1 VLLACLLEFV
11 SGGTL
16 EDHLKKDKMAMN
28 EDKLSWKKNLLRIMT
43 ECALGV
49 QYLHKT
55 RFYSEEKKAF
65 EDCIIHRDLKP
76 DNMLLTEDMVLKL
89 TDFGEARA
97 IDDNSTMTQVGTPI
111 YVAPEILV
119 SGRYTS
125 KVDSYSFGICLVACI
140 RSEPS
145 VLKFFVHGLCRHMK
159 KKKAM
164 GIGLAILNNRMLQ
177 RRWRPTLPTKLFKSL
192 KKLICDCW
200 QHDPELRPTFDEIV
214 MRLNGPIRDEVTLKQ
229 EHIFVNDDD
238 FAKNSV
244 DYEVNEGDGDDDD
257 SEEEKYEETIKTFKE
272 KVAELE
278 ATLESSRRGD
288 LGYNINDN
296 IKALKEKVAELKAS
310 LKKTWNGGV
319 EHSNSN
325 REVKANDVDEEAVKT
340 EKVEAATPPKKSDLP
355 PMFAGMMAGR

>member
-1 VLLACLLEFV
+1 
-11 SGGTL
+11 
-16 EDHLKKDKMAMN
+16 
-28 EDKLSWKKNLLRIMT
+28 MT

-76 DNMLLTEDMVLKL
+76 DNMLLTGDMVLKL

-145 VLKFFVHGLCRHMK
+145 VLKYFVHGLCRHMK

-177 RRWRPTLPTKLFKSL
+177 KRWRPTLPTKLFKSL

-214 MRLNGPIRDEVTLKQ
+214 MRLNGPIQEEVTLKQ
-229 EHIFVNDDD
+229 EHTFVNDDD
-238 FAKNSV
+238 FAKNSG
-244 DYEVNEGDGDDDD
+244 DYEVIEGDGDDDD
-257 SEEEKYEETIKTFKE
+257 SEDEKDEETIRTVKE

-278 ATLESSRRGD
+278 ARLESSRRGD
-288 LGYNINDN
+288 LGYKIINN
-296 IKALKEKVAELKAS
+296 KIKTLKENVAELEAS
-310 LKKTWNGGV
+310 LKDAHSGGV
-319 EHSNSN
+319 EHSSSI

-340 EKVEAATPPKKSDLP
+340 EKVEAAAPPKKSDLP
-355 PMFAGMMAGR
+355 PMFAGMVAGR